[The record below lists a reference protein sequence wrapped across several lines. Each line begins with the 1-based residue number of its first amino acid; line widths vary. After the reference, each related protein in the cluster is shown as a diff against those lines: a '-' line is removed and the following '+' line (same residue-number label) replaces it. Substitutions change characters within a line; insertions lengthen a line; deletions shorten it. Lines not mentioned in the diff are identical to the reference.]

1 LRNGAERSTPL
12 PLTTSLT
19 DPEGLWAAQV
29 VDGFE
34 RPPKN
39 VNDYVR
45 ENESRVVKA
54 TLAPDYRTVYLATWR
69 GQVVYGPEFQTER
82 DAWTYLARCDSAG
95 RII

>member
-1 LRNGAERSTPL
+1 
-12 PLTTSLT
+12 LT

-39 VNDYVR
+39 MSDYVR
-45 ENESRVVKA
+45 ETESRVVKA

-69 GQVVYGPEFQTER
+69 GHVVYGPEFLTER
-82 DAWTYLARCDSAG
+82 DACLPRALRLGRADHLIDSL
-95 RII
+95 